1 MVSLEII
8 YLASS
13 VNGYFQYDQNDA
25 IKLHRI
31 AQNFIKRY
39 NIDINSDLVEN
50 MSK

>member
-25 IKLHRI
+25 IKLQRMLS
-31 AQNFIKRY
+31 R
-39 NIDINSDLVEN
+39 DITLTLTVI
-50 MSK
+50 